1 MLKEGVD
8 NWYGSVSQGHVD
20 HVQLQEQGWGHCKVA
35 VHVPGSTL
43 GEETKV
49 VISRKDH
56 NPYVP

>member
-1 MLKEGVD
+1 M
-8 NWYGSVSQGHVD
+8 D

-49 VISRKDH
+49 GWEGCHRSQR
-56 NPYVP
+56 P